1 MDMGIHSEYDHLL
14 QSQIVE
20 LSIVHDPV
28 MQYIYEGMHNHTH
41 SSL

>member
-1 MDMGIHSEYDHLL
+1 MGMRSEYAHML

-28 MQYIYEGMHNHTH
+28 MRYIHEGMHNHTH